1 MFFTKKNSSR
11 ELREAYRAIEVI
23 QTAETPREADILTGY
38 AIGII
43 EEKLNNGKLTRA
55 IADAIEEMA
64 EAVGEEVRRELIEER
79 HAGEMWNKKGTI
91 LRIEQ
96 FQEVTEG

>member
-1 MFFTKKNSSR
+1 MFFMRKNSR
-11 ELREAYRAIEVI
+11 RDLREAYRATEII
-23 QTAETPREADILTGY
+23 QTAETPRDADILTGY

-55 IADAIEEMA
+55 TADAIEEMA

-79 HAGEMWNKKGTI
+79 RAAEWQRGERNI

-96 FQEVTEG
+96 FQEVAEG